1 MYKLCIFQDE
11 YREMYDRRYPITIVM
26 PNNGEKENNISKNQ
40 LICDI
45 VNNTHK
51 FPFRVFEEYYIYFRK
66 PCMSNAIIRSIFTE
80 RVCKFPRLQ
89 EELKKPSSLLTI
101 VLDGYDDVIKK
112 QANKFHT
119 FLSNCFSKIGHK
131 VYIIII
137 KCEVFDYP
145 IPKSVKNDTR
155 NNIILHSGNVFF
167 MPCSFNNWTKEYYRD
182 IKRLQTLL
190 GGKKFTSLHEK
201 VVKMRNMAYSF
212 VRLECGTV
220 ADISPLSP
228 TFKYTLPLEI
238 KDLLLEYHSN
248 KFPLILNYSHSS
260 KYRVDF
266 YKIQNP
272 YRNWCDVTCNI
283 CMGSRQIPKCA
294 RKVSSYNMGKKQ
306 FKRYRYKYSFL

>member
-1 MYKLCIFQDE
+1 
-11 YREMYDRRYPITIVM
+11 M

-51 FPFRVFEEYYIYFRK
+51 FPFGVFEEHYIYFRK
-66 PCMSNAIIRSIFTE
+66 PCMSNAIIPSIFTE
-80 RVCKFPRLQ
+80 RVCKFPSLQ

-101 VLDGYDDVIKK
+101 VLDGYDDFIKK
-112 QANKFHT
+112 QANKFHI
-119 FLSNCFSKIGHK
+119 FLSNCFNKMGHK
-131 VYIIII
+131 VQIIII

-145 IPKSVKNDTR
+145 ILKSVKNDMR

-201 VVKMRNMAYSF
+201 VVKMRNTAYSF
-212 VRLECGTV
+212 VRLECGIL

-228 TFKYTLPLEI
+228 TFKYTLPLKI
-238 KDLLLEYHSN
+238 KDLLLEYHTN

-272 YRNWCDVTCNI
+272 YTNWCDVTHNI
-283 CMGSRQIPKCA
+283 CMGSRQIQKHA
-294 RKVSSYNMGKKQ
+294 RKVSSYNMGKNNL
-306 FKRYRYKYSFL
+306 RDIDTSIFL